1 MKISAII
8 TAIGLWLAVSAA
20 AQGSSS
26 SKRAGAE
33 GSSKTPFTQIRSL
46 ANELQGNADK
56 LGDLMTIYRSLLEQ
70 RPQSEGRSPEQKK
83 AHDEQ
88 LAKWS
93 AAVERHLTR
102 IEKTRVV
109 VVETMQRLDQ
119 AAKGQN
125 LPTSLA
131 KDVANARNEADA
143 QRAAADQ
150 ALKSKPKL
158 APKRAKPAPKND
170 EPAPPLTDD
179 LDL

>member
-1 MKISAII
+1 MKISAI
-8 TAIGLWLAVSAA
+8 TMAIGLSLAASAA
-20 AQGSSS
+20 AQDSAN
-26 SKRAGAE
+26 SKRASPGA
-33 GSSKTPFTQIRSL
+33 SSKTPFTQVRSL
-46 ANELQGNADK
+46 ANELQGSAEK
-56 LGDLMTIYRSLLEQ
+56 LGDLMSIYRSLLDQ
-70 RPQSEGRSPEQKK
+70 RPQSAGGSPEQKK

-88 LAKWS
+88 FAKWS

-102 IEKTRVV
+102 IEQTRGV

-143 QRAAADQ
+143 QRSAADQ

-158 APKRAKPAPKND
+158 APKRGKPAPKHE
-170 EPAPPLTDD
+170 EPAPPLDDD